1 MKKRWIIAGM
11 IAALCLSAC
20 SQGNSA
26 ADTAAKNSDGSGYGS
41 CKNGIGPGFSEE

>member
-26 ADTAAKNSDGSGYGS
+26 ADTAAKTVTVAAMEAV
-41 CKNGIGPGFSEE
+41 KMESEE